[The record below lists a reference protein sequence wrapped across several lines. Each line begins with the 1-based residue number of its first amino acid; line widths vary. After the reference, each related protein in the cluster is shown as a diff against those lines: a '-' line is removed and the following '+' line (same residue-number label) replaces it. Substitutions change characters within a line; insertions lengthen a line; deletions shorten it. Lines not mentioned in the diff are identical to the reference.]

1 MSGLKVTVP
10 VPLGPAQLVATDVP
24 DGDGLGLYDA
34 GTTYALAA
42 RCYKNGSVYESA
54 QASNTGHDP
63 EADTG
68 GVWWLRVS
76 ATNRYRAFD
85 LLKSNI
91 TAQASSFY
99 YEFDPG
105 KIITAV
111 HCIDVQGA
119 SSARVRLTDP
129 IAGVVYDSGD
139 SSIGWVM
146 EETSYWCYYFGPRNV
161 VNELHLEGL
170 PAYESARLRI
180 DFSGGADLSVR
191 YILAGQQITYGE
203 GVSLGARLGEE
214 AWTGTGR
221 DAWGTP
227 TLKKRPKSRRQNF
240 VVFHKKSQTDEFI
253 RFLRGA
259 DTIVALWNM
268 ADAWSETKVLGN
280 LSSWETLF
288 NYNVQQET
296 TLEVIGIPQ
305 SD

>member
-10 VPLGPAQLVATDVP
+10 VLLGPGQLHATDVP
-24 DGDGLGLYDA
+24 DGDGLGLYAA
-34 GTTYALAA
+34 GTTYALAD

-54 QASNTGHDP
+54 QAGNTGHDP

-68 GVWWLRVS
+68 NVWWLRVS

-105 KIITAV
+105 KIVTAV
-111 HCIDVQGA
+111 HFIDVQGA
-119 SSARVRLTDP
+119 DSARVRMTDP
-129 IAGVVYDSGD
+129 IAGLVYDSGD
-139 SSIGWVM
+139 SSVGWVM
-146 EETSYWCYYFGPRNV
+146 EETSYWCYYFGPRVV
-161 VNELHLEGL
+161 VNELHLEDL
-170 PAYESARLRI
+170 PVYENARLRI
-180 DFSGGADLSVR
+180 DFAGSSNLSVR
-191 YILAGQQITYGE
+191 YILAGQQITYGD
-203 GVSLGARLGEE
+203 GVLLGARLGEE
-214 AWTGTGR
+214 AWTGTAR

-240 VVFHKKSQTDEFI
+240 VVFHNKAQTDEFI

-268 ADAWSETKVLGN
+268 ADTWSETKVLGN

-288 NYNVQQET
+288 NYNVLQET